1 MKSKLFFF
9 VVILILVSV
18 KKSYVY
24 LYDNEINMLNFKNN
38 NNADFDSIK
47 AFGSYKNQVLQTIAD
62 NEIKITNLKSAVV
75 MENKIVMDKLEKQL
89 EEIVFK
95 NKQLKTRI
103 TSYNLQSIKQFQL
116 FKLNTNLQILEDN
129 QLLFDLIKKHQ
140 IILNQSNL
148 IAQKNVFKQ

>member
-9 VVILILVSV
+9 VVISFLVSV

-47 AFGSYKNQVLQTIAD
+47 AFGSYKVQVLQTIAD
-62 NEIKITNLKSAVV
+62 NEIKITNLKSAVL

-89 EEIVFK
+89 DEIVFK

-148 IAQKNVFKQ
+148 IAQENIFK